1 MNPSKQDRTEKK
13 TNASHQAETFIGLLS
28 AMSPLNISILD
39 SLPVHIFIEDRQGR
53 TLFANKLAC
62 EKNGKKLDE
71 LIGKTVFDFFSPAIA
86 EEVRAH
92 DLETWET
99 KQLRIREAVV
109 DFNGEPIHMLSG
121 TSIIQG
127 EEEGQEYLLGFSLD
141 ISERIEAE
149 EKLERLAFYD
159 PLTGLPNR
167 RYVEHYGDGYLR
179 TGEEVI
185 SALLIFD
192 LDYFKKINDSLGY
205 EAGDLLLQETA
216 RRLRTLETE
225 HILAA
230 RISGD
235 EFALLMSNV
244 KEISEVS
251 AMCEK
256 LLERFRQ
263 PFAVFDKKVPISVS
277 IGVSVYPEDGETL
290 YSLLVHA
297 DLAVNVLKNKGK
309 NGYQFFT
316 TSMKESANQRLE
328 KEISLSQGLEKGEF
342 VLHYQPKVY
351 ISTGEVYGMEA
362 LVRWNSENG
371 LVYPGDFIDLAEE
384 TGMIVPLGEWVLRE
398 ACRQC
403 KEWHELGHTHLK
415 VSVNVSAIQFQKQ
428 DFAELTARILKE
440 TGLEPAALELELTE
454 STVMEKPKEA
464 AAILMRLQQL
474 GVSISIDDFGTGF
487 SSFSYLKQFP
497 MNALKIDRS
506 FIQNIEEEE
515 ADKAIAKAMISLA
528 RNLGLMIVAEGVEN
542 EKQMEILRKAGCDAA
557 QGYFFSRPLD
567 TSAFLD
573 YIRRSKAR

>member
-1 MNPSKQDRTEKK
+1 MNPSKQDRTGKK
-13 TNASHQAETFIGLLS
+13 TNAFHQAETFVSLLS

-185 SALLIFD
+185 SALLVFD

-316 TSMKESANQRLE
+316 TSMRESANQRLE

-567 TSAFLD
+567 ADAFLD

>member
-1 MNPSKQDRTEKK
+1 MNPSRQDSSEKK
-13 TNASHQAETFIGLLS
+13 TKAFHQAETFVDLLG

-39 SLPVHIFIEDRQGR
+39 SLPVHIFLEDRQGR

-62 EKNGKKLDE
+62 EKNGKELDE
-71 LIGKTVFDFFSPAIA
+71 LIGKTVFDLFSPAIA
-86 EEVRAH
+86 QEIRAH
-92 DLETWET
+92 DLETWESG
-99 KQLRIREAVV
+99 QLRMREAIV
-109 DFNGEPIHMLSG
+109 DFNGQPTHMLAG
-121 TSIIQG
+121 TAIIRG
-127 EEEGQEYLLGFSLD
+127 EKEGEEYLLGFSFD
-141 ISERIEAE
+141 ISEQVEAE
-149 EKLERLAFYD
+149 EQLEKLAFYD

-167 RYVEHYGDGYLR
+167 RYVEHYGDGYLG
-179 TGEEVI
+179 TGRKGL
-185 SALLIFD
+185 SALLVFD

-235 EFALLMSNV
+235 EFALLVSKVNHA
-244 KEISEVS
+244 SEVS
-251 AMCEK
+251 VLCEK
-256 LLERFRQ
+256 LLKLFRQ
-263 PFAVFDKKVPISVS
+263 PFIVLDKKVPISAS
-277 IGVSVYPEDGETL
+277 IGVSLYPRDGVNL

-297 DLAVNVLKNKGK
+297 DLAVNVLKNSGK

-316 TSMKESANQRLE
+316 ASMKESANQRLE
-328 KEISLSQGLEKGEF
+328 REISLSQGLEKGEF

-351 ISTGEVYGMEA
+351 INTGEVYGMEA

-371 LVYPGDFIDLAEE
+371 LIYPGDFIHLAEE

-403 KEWHELGHTHLK
+403 KEWHEMGQTHLK
-415 VSVNVSAIQFQKQ
+415 VSVNVSAIQFKKQ
-428 DFAELTARILKE
+428 DFAELTARILEE

-454 STVMEKPKEA
+454 STIMEKPREA
-464 AAILMRLQQL
+464 AIILLRLQQL

-542 EKQMEILRKAGCDAA
+542 ERQVEVLEAAGCDAA

-567 TSAFLD
+567 ASAFWD
-573 YIRRSKAR
+573 YIQSSKVK

>member
-1 MNPSKQDRTEKK
+1 MNPSKQGSAEEKK
-13 TNASHQAETFIGLLS
+13 NAFHQAEAFAGLIR

-39 SLPVHIFIEDRQGR
+39 ALPVHIFLEDRHGR

-62 EKNGKKLDE
+62 EKNGKELHE
-71 LIGKTVFDFFSPAIA
+71 LIGKTSFDFFSPSVA
-86 EEVRAH
+86 EEIRCN
-92 DLETWET
+92 DLEIWES
-99 KQLRIREAVV
+99 KQLRMKEAIV
-109 DFNGEPIHMLSG
+109 DFDGKPTHMLAG
-121 TSIIQG
+121 TTIIQG
-127 EEEGQEYLLGFSLD
+127 EEDGEEYLLGFSFD

-149 EKLERLAFYD
+149 EKLAKLAFYD

-167 RYVEHYGDGYLR
+167 RYIEHYGDGYLM
-179 TGEEVI
+179 TDQEGL
-185 SALLIFD
+185 SALLVFD

-225 HILAA
+225 NILAA

-235 EFALLMSNV
+235 EFALLVSRANCIS
-244 KEISEVS
+244 EISEL
-251 AMCEK
+251 CEK
-256 LLERFRQ
+256 LLELFRQ
-263 PFAVFDKKVPISVS
+263 PFVVLEKKVPISAS
-277 IGVSVYPEDGETL
+277 IGVSVYPRDGESL

-297 DLAVNVLKNKGK
+297 DLAVNVLKNSGK
-309 NGYQFFT
+309 NGYQFFAV
-316 TSMKESANQRLE
+316 SMKESANQRLE
-328 KEISLSQGLEKGEF
+328 KEILLSQGLEKGEF
-342 VLHYQPKVY
+342 LLHYQPK
-351 ISTGEVYGMEA
+351 ISIRTKELYGVEA
-362 LVRWNSENG
+362 LVRWNSEQG
-371 LVYPGDFIDLAEE
+371 LIYPGEFIGLAEE
-384 TGMIVPLGEWVLRE
+384 TGLIVPLGEWVLRE

-403 KEWHELGHTHLK
+403 KEWHEMGYTHLK
-415 VSVNVSAIQFQKQ
+415 VSVNVSAVQFQKQ
-428 DFAELTARILKE
+428 DFAELTAQILEE

-464 AAILMRLQQL
+464 AVILLRLQQL

-542 EKQMEILRKAGCDAA
+542 EKQMKILESADCDTA
-557 QGYFFSRPLD
+557 QGYFISRPLD
-567 TSAFLD
+567 ADAFLN
-573 YIRRSKAR
+573 YMRNSQVK